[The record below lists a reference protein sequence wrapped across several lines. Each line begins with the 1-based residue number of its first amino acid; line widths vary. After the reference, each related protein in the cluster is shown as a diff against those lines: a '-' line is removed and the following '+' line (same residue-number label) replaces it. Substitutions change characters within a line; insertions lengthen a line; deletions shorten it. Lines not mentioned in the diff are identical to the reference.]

1 MLNNLLIKGF
11 NPNVYR
17 VAKYS
22 IFLFAI
28 LFSFG

>member
-22 IFLFAI
+22 IFYLLFI
-28 LFSFG
+28 FIWR